1 VLRNVVK
8 RYLPSLNSPASRV
21 LSAVLLLHILMVY
34 GFSRQEFVPPHRPL
48 DEFPATLGDW
58 VQSGESALDEAT
70 RQVLRAD
77 EVLSRTYRSTGA
89 PAALFFFVAYFK
101 SQRTGVNPHSPKN
114 CLPGAGWYPLNSTI
128 LAIELPGRS
137 EPIRVNR
144 YVIGKGD
151 AKNVVLY
158 WYQSRDRVI
167 ASEYAAKLYLVTDAI
182 RHNRTET
189 ALVRIT
195 VPVIGDDFDS
205 ATRLAL
211 DFARQAYPRLRRLL
225 PS

>member
-1 VLRNVVK
+1 VSQNVVN
-8 RYLPSLNSPASRV
+8 RYLPFLDSSASRV
-21 LSAVLLLHILMVY
+21 LSALLLLHILIVY
-34 GFSRQEFVPPHRPL
+34 GFSRQEIVPPHRPL
-48 DEFPATLGDW
+48 DEFPAALGNW
-58 VQSGESALDEAT
+58 IQSGESALDEAT

-89 PAALFFFVAYFK
+89 SAALFFFVAYFK

-114 CLPGAGWYPLNSTI
+114 CLPGAGWYPLASSI
-128 LAIELPGRS
+128 VSIDMPGRS
-137 EPIRVNR
+137 EPARVNH

-151 AKNVVLY
+151 ARNVVLY

-182 RHNRTET
+182 RYNRTET

-195 VPVIGDDFDS
+195 VPVIGDDLDA
-205 ATRLAL
+205 ATQMAL
-211 DFARQAYPRLRRLL
+211 DFARQAYPRLRLLL